1 MKVTVTARHTDIS
14 PNVRQRARELIN
26 RVAKKA
32 HRPHR
37 ADVILDLDHDS
48 HIAEFHL
55 HFAKGQTKVSTAEA
69 PDFLTAL
76 DRAADKLENHLD
88 KKNPESTRRAG

>member
-1 MKVTVTARHTDIS
+1 MRVTVTARHTDVS
-14 PNVRQRARELIN
+14 EEVRTRARALIE

-37 ADVILDLDHDS
+37 ADVILDLENGRY
-48 HIAEFHL
+48 IAEFHL
-55 HFAKGQTKVSTAEA
+55 HFAKGQIKIGKEEST
-69 PDFLTAL
+69 DFLTAL

-88 KKNPESTRRAG
+88 KKHPDSARRAG